1 MGNIVKKIKQKTLMK
16 IGFKIFDILNMLSQY
31 IRFWQPKQKEEYK
44 ILTWAHLTGK
54 ASTDAIRKQVSST
67 TGEIRWFSVSP

>member
-16 IGFKIFDILNMLSQY
+16 IGFKIFDILNMLVN
-31 IRFWQPKQKEEYK
+31 IFNFDNLKKKEEYK

-67 TGEIRWFSVSP
+67 TGGIRWFSVSP